1 MTQTKKEIFR
11 ADYQPPNYWV
21 RWVDLA
27 FLVEQDHTLVSAR
40 ILFKRNR
47 AIMDNTLFLDGQ
59 HLSLQRLSIDGDE
72 VAVDDLYLT
81 DRGLLLHD
89 LPDQFEL
96 RSEVKI
102 YPAENTALEGLYQS
116 GEFFLTQCEAEGF
129 RRITYY
135 PDRPDV
141 LAPFTVTIVADKTR
155 YPVLLSNGNRL
166 AAGDLSHNRHY
177 CKWVDPHP
185 KPSYLFAM
193 VAGDLAYIEDQF
205 TTANNK
211 QIQLRIFTEQR
222 NIDACDYAMQ
232 SLKNAMR
239 WDEERFN
246 LVYDLDEY
254 NIVVTDDFNMGA
266 MENKGLNIFNSKYV
280 LAKQN
285 TATDQDFIHVEAV
298 IGHEYFHNW
307 TGNRITCRDWFQ
319 LSLKEGLTVFR
330 DQEFTSDQ
338 QSRAVKRIEDVRHL
352 RSAQFAEDA
361 SPMSHPVRPDSYI
374 EINNFYTL
382 TVYEKGAEVVRMY
395 HTLLGE
401 TGFQKGMD
409 LYFKRHDGTAV
420 SCDDFRHAMADANQM
435 DLTQFG
441 LWYSQNGTPV
451 VTAES
456 EYDADEACYRL
467 RFEQHPPDSYRGK
480 TAWQPMHIPIKLA
493 LYDDTGRPLK
503 LNRQSDTHIVFELT
517 QKQQSLEIEN
527 VSGRPTPSLLQ
538 GFSAPVRLKQKLTF
552 EDWAFLA
559 QHDQD
564 AFNRWDAA
572 QQLQQN
578 IILAKY
584 RALQDNETHKT
595 PKLFFDSF
603 RQLLLNEKLD
613 KGLVAL
619 AITLPT
625 LQSLI
630 VNMDAVDVAVLH
642 RAKEQLVDEINQHL
656 QVEILSVYHQ
666 NHTDEPYQVSARQVA
681 QRSLKNRC
689 LWYLVQSGNKEFY
702 HLCHQQHKNADNYT
716 DTITALTLL
725 AHRQAPGYEDL
736 LADYY
741 NQWQEHPLMINKWLS
756 IQATIPAEDTLDRVR
771 QLMEL
776 PVFSLKNPNAVR
788 AVLGAFCAGNLTR
801 FHAPDGCGYAFL
813 ADQVLALDTINPQI
827 AARMV
832 SLLNDFRQ
840 FHPDLRHQM
849 LSQIKRI
856 HAADKLS
863 ANVFE
868 IVDRALQS
876 SES

>member
-1 MTQTKKEIFR
+1 MSQTKKEIFR
-11 ADYQPPNYWV
+11 RDYRPPNYWV

-27 FLVEQDHTLVSAR
+27 FLVEQDHTLVRAR
-40 ILFKRNR
+40 ILFKQNS
-47 AIMDNTLFLDGQ
+47 ANDDNSLFLHGH
-59 HLSLQRLSIDGDE
+59 HLSLQRLSIDGNE
-72 VAVDDLYLT
+72 VSADDLQLT
-81 DRGLLLHD
+81 EQGLLLSD
-89 LPDQFEL
+89 LPEQFEL

-102 YPAENTALEGLYQS
+102 YPGENTALEGLYQS

-141 LAPFTVTIVADKTR
+141 LAPFAVTIVAEKNR
-155 YPVLLSNGNRL
+155 YPVLLSNGNQV
-166 AAGDLSHNRHY
+166 AAGELSHNRHY
-177 CKWVDPHP
+177 VKWVDPHP

-193 VAGDLAYIEDQF
+193 VAGDLAYIEDSF
-205 TTANNK
+205 TTAKDK
-211 QIQLRIFTEQR
+211 QVQLRIYTERR

-239 WDEERFN
+239 WDEQRFN

-280 LAKQN
+280 LARQN
-285 TATDQDFIHVEAV
+285 TATDQDFINVEAV

-307 TGNRITCRDWFQ
+307 TGNRVTCRDWFQ

-352 RSAQFAEDA
+352 RTAQFAEDA

-401 TGFQKGMD
+401 AGFQKGLD

-420 SCDDFRHAMADANQM
+420 SCDDFRAAMADAN
-435 DLTQFG
+435 DVELTQFG

-451 VTAES
+451 VNVETD
-456 EYDADEACYRL
+456 YDPVKRQFSL
-467 RFEQHPPDSYRGK
+467 HFHQQQPHSYQGQQP
-480 TAWQPMHIPIKLA
+480 WQAMHIPIKLA
-493 LYDDTGRPLK
+493 LYNKDGQPLK
-503 LNRQSDTHIVFELT
+503 LNAQSDTEMVFELT
-517 QKQQSLEIEN
+517 QTRQSLVLDGVDGVPI
-527 VSGRPTPSLLQ
+527 PSLLQ
-538 GFSAPVRLKQKLTF
+538 GFSAPVRLQQPLSF
-552 EDWAFLA
+552 EQLAFLA
-559 QHDQD
+559 QHDRD
-564 AFNRWDAA
+564 SFNRWDAA
-572 QQLQQN
+572 QQLQQQ
-578 IILAKY
+578 IIVAKY
-584 RALQDNETHKT
+584 QALTEDKPYTT
-595 PKLFFDSF
+595 PGLFFDSF
-603 RQLLLNEKLD
+603 RQLLLNESID
-613 KGLVAL
+613 PGLIAA

-630 VNMDAVDVAVLH
+630 VNMEAVDVALLH
-642 RAKEQLVDEINQHL
+642 QAKESLVDEINRQL
-656 QVEILSVYHQ
+656 QVEILSVFHQ
-666 NHTDEPYQVSARQVA
+666 NHSDQAYQVSAGQVA

-689 LWYLVQSGNKEFY
+689 LWYLAQTGNKEFY
-702 HLCHQQHKNADNYT
+702 QLCQQQYQQADNYT
-716 DTITALTLL
+716 DKATALTLL
-725 AHRQAPGYEDL
+725 AHRQAPGCEDL

-741 NQWQEHPLMINKWLS
+741 GQWQDHPLMINKWLS
-756 IQATIPAEDTLDRVR
+756 IQATIPAEDTLDRVK
-771 QLMEL
+771 QLMDL

-788 AVLGAFCAGNLTR
+788 SLLGAFCAGNLTR
-801 FHAPDGCGYAFL
+801 FHAPDGSGYVFL
-813 ADQVLALDTINPQI
+813 ADQVLALDAINPQV

-832 SLLNDFRQ
+832 SLLNDFKQ
-840 FHPDLRHQM
+840 FHPHLRTQM
-849 LSQIKRI
+849 LNQIKRI
-856 HAADKLS
+856 HASDNLS

-868 IVDRALQS
+868 IVDRALRQS
-876 SES
+876 EK